1 MAQKCVLVVDDDEDS
16 RLICRELLS
25 HHGYRVVEADNGE
38 DGIELALAHSPDL
51 VLVDMRLPR
60 CDGIEVARKLRSSES
75 GRAPQVVLFTADVMA
90 SRVCLESEGIA
101 GLLIKPCPTLR
112 MLQEVERLIGPAG
125 LDGDGSKR

>member
-51 VLVDMRLPR
+51 VLVDMRLPQ
-60 CDGIEVARKLRSSES
+60 CDGIEVVRKLRSGES
-75 GRAPQVVLFTADVMA
+75 GRPPQVVLFTADVMA
-90 SRVCLESEGIA
+90 TRLCLESEGIA

-112 MLQEVERLIGPAG
+112 MLQEVERLIGPAQ